1 MLRKTK
7 PKVKKKQKIVPI
19 TMSKSTVLIN
29 SIGRQQIT
37 SLKLFNMALYNL
49 RDMDEFSITE
59 EQKAYMK
66 GELLEKSRLDFSE
79 GINAVFKEKDF
90 LSLIPGRNSN
100 WTDLRDTLFPADDI
114 GSGSFV
120 DEFKV
125 LIPGNDGKTSGVVNL
140 ISGAYY
146 DTKDKTFYIKFI
158 NKKDAPNIA
167 KELMHLSLHTKVSL
181 SLEMGLKSQFTLKFY
196 ELINGEITNIIKDSN
211 FKARDEYI
219 ISIGTNKLKWLIG
232 YMSTKPDI
240 PPEVESSLTQR
251 LKISETNE
259 DFDNLTNDFKS
270 HLVST
275 YLRYDKFRDLLVK
288 ILDEINDS
296 EFAEKVYEIYE
307 EVKKG
312 REKKLI
318 RFRVSTKKSD
328 DTIDEPVLEDSDI
341 VIARTNTI
349 ARVRDIIIEVSPI
362 INNAFDDESCLKIA
376 TEARYDYDMV
386 RNGFVYLKDQAEKEK
401 IKNAMGVVLYG
412 MKNYKAPIELTPD
425 MFYGGGYND
434 MSDKLGKV
442 RKIIRNADY
451 NVENMS
457 DEDREYAEK
466 KSKYLY
472 LDMVDADK
480 RVKSTSTITLMDV
493 VNILKVNDTVQDA
506 IINTKEITPD
516 KAVQITT
523 SIDEETGQVSMR
535 FYE

>member
-196 ELINGEITNIIKDSN
+196 ELIN
-211 FKARDEYI
+211 
-219 ISIGTNKLKWLIG
+219 
-232 YMSTKPDI
+232 
-240 PPEVESSLTQR
+240 
-251 LKISETNE
+251 
-259 DFDNLTNDFKS
+259 
-270 HLVST
+270 
-275 YLRYDKFRDLLVK
+275 
-288 ILDEINDS
+288 
-296 EFAEKVYEIYE
+296 
-307 EVKKG
+307 
-312 REKKLI
+312 
-318 RFRVSTKKSD
+318 
-328 DTIDEPVLEDSDI
+328 
-341 VIARTNTI
+341 
-349 ARVRDIIIEVSPI
+349 
-362 INNAFDDESCLKIA
+362 
-376 TEARYDYDMV
+376 
-386 RNGFVYLKDQAEKEK
+386 DQ
-401 IKNAMGVVLYG
+401 L
-412 MKNYKAPIELTPD
+412 PRP
-425 MFYGGGYND
+425 
-434 MSDKLGKV
+434 
-442 RKIIRNADY
+442 
-451 NVENMS
+451 
-457 DEDREYAEK
+457 
-466 KSKYLY
+466 
-472 LDMVDADK
+472 
-480 RVKSTSTITLMDV
+480 
-493 VNILKVNDTVQDA
+493 
-506 IINTKEITPD
+506 
-516 KAVQITT
+516 
-523 SIDEETGQVSMR
+523 
-535 FYE
+535 